1 MTSREDRV
9 AAPTNGHHKALSDG
23 DLESGLADPADLLE
37 ATDLGRGAPNLAL
50 PALRPAIPN
59 VTPTQAVVGFG
70 IIAALILVVLGRRRG
85 GGR

>member
-1 MTSREDRV
+1 MTPPEDRV
-9 AAPTNGHHKALSDG
+9 AAPTNGHQPALRAGDVG
-23 DLESGLADPADLLE
+23 ADLEDPE
-37 ATDLGRGAPNLAL
+37 ATDLGRGTPTMELAPQ
-50 PALRPAIPN
+50 RPTIPN